1 MKTKNNRPGG
11 AAELRERAEEIV
23 REKAARSPEKPE
35 AQSPEENRRMLQELR
50 VHQIELEM
58 QNDELRRAQAEL
70 DASRARYFDLYDLAP
85 VGYVTLS
92 EKGMI
97 LEANLTAATLLGV
110 TRGGLVKQRISRF
123 IIKEDQDIYYRHTKQ
138 LFEAGEPQAFE
149 LRMVKKDETAFWAHL
164 ETSTTHDAD
173 GAPVHRV
180 VITDI
185 AERKFLEDEREL
197 TGRLILLVN
206 TPGDFRERMSELL
219 YSLQFWSGC
228 EAVGIRLRNG
238 DGYPYYETLGFPPA
252 FSNGENSLCAY
263 GPDGKILRDGTGSP
277 VLECMC
283 GNILCGRFDPS
294 KPFFTNYGSFW
305 TNSINPL
312 LAGAGESDRQA
323 RTRNRCNVEGYK
335 SVALIPLRIGN
346 QFFGLLQFNDH
357 RPDRFTPGLIAH
369 LERVADSLAIALL
382 QRQAEIALLESESR
396 FRTIFGESPV
406 AIWEK
411 DLSRVRSRF
420 DELRRSGVT
429 DFRSYF
435 DHNPDEVAALAARVR
450 VLEVNQRS
458 VELLGANSSAQV
470 VREFSRYFMAD
481 SLPVVREEMIALAE
495 GRRIFRAEIPIV
507 NNKGERLMLDM
518 AMSVPSEHAHDL
530 SRVLVSFMDIT
541 ERKRM
546 EEELIKA
553 QKLESVGT
561 LAGGIAH
568 DFNNIMTSISG
579 NISLAKMQ
587 VKPGHKIF
595 DLLSA
600 AETASVKAQ
609 ALTSQLLT
617 FAKGGAPIKKTASI
631 QKLIKE
637 ASLFVLSGSKSVCDS
652 SVAEDLWPVEAD
664 VGQISQAF
672 SNILMNAN
680 QATPEGGIVRITA
693 ENLMLEKIHEMPL
706 KPGRYIR
713 ISIKDQGTGI
723 DENHL
728 SKIFDPYFTTKN
740 EGSGLELATAYSIIK
755 KHNGHISVDSVP
767 GAGTTFNI
775 FLPASDKEIPVKEE
789 AVLLTGRG
797 KILVMDDDE
806 LLKEL
811 VEEMLGML
819 GYESASTKNGDEAIE
834 MYKKAGESG
843 KPYDAVILDLTI
855 PGGMGGKEA
864 IKILLKMDPEV
875 KAIVYSGY
883 SDDPVMSNYREY
895 GFKGMMAKPFDAY
908 ELGRVLSA
916 VLEGRWSSVTD
927 NRRN

>member
-1 MKTKNNRPGG
+1 MKTKDNRPGD
-11 AAELRERAEEIV
+11 AAELRERAEEIA
-23 REKAARSPEKPE
+23 REKAA
-35 AQSPEENRRMLQELR
+35 QSPEIIKALSPEETLQTIHELR

-92 EKGMI
+92 EKGLI

-110 TRGGLVKQRISRF
+110 IRGALVKQPIFRF
-123 IIKEDQDIYYRHTKQ
+123 ILKEDQDIYYRHRKQ
-138 LFEAGEPQAFE
+138 LFETGEPQEFE
-149 LRMVKKDETAFWAHL
+149 LRMVKKDGTTFWTHL
-164 ETSTTHDAD
+164 EASIAKDTY
-173 GAPVHRV
+173 GASVCRV
-180 VITDI
+180 VMNDIT
-185 AERKFLEDEREL
+185 ERKFLEDEREL
-197 TGRLILLVN
+197 TARLILLVN
-206 TPGDFRERMSELL
+206 TPGDFRERMSELV
-219 YSLQFWSGC
+219 YSLQYLSGC
-228 EAVGIRLRNG
+228 EAVGIRLRDG
-238 DGYPYYETLGFPPA
+238 DDYPYYEIIGFPPA
-252 FSNGENSLCAY
+252 FVNEENHLYAY
-263 GPDGKILRDGTGSP
+263 GPDSKILCDSTGNP

-312 LAGAGESDRQA
+312 LAGTGESDRQT

-369 LERVADSLAIALL
+369 LERVADSLAIALS

-406 AIWEK
+406 AIWEE
-411 DLSRVRSRF
+411 DLSGVRSRF

-435 DHNPDEVAALAARVR
+435 DHNPDEVAALASRVR

-458 VELLGANSSAQV
+458 VELLGANSSAHV
-470 VREFSRYFMAD
+470 VRELSRYFTAD
-481 SLPVVREEMIALAE
+481 SLPVFKEEMIALAE
-495 GRRIFRAEIPIV
+495 GMRAFQAEIPIV
-507 NNKGERLMLDM
+507 NNKGERLLLDM
-518 AMSVPSEHAHDL
+518 ALSVSQEHAHDL

-546 EEELIKA
+546 EEELLKA
-553 QKLESVGT
+553 QKLESLGM

-568 DFNNIMTSISG
+568 DFNNILTSISG
-579 NISLAKMQ
+579 NISMAKTQ

-600 AETASVKAQ
+600 AETASVRAQ
-609 ALTSQLLT
+609 GLTRLLLT
-617 FAKGGAPIKKTASI
+617 FAKGGAPVKEIASI

-637 ASLFVLSGSKSVCDS
+637 SSLFMLRDSKSGCEFQI
-652 SVAEDLWPVEAD
+652 AEELWPVEAD
-664 VGQISQAF
+664 VGQISQVI
-672 SNILMNAN
+672 SNIVMNAN
-680 QATPEGGIVRITA
+680 QAMPEGGIIRITA
-693 ENLMLEKIHEMPL
+693 ENLKPEKIHEIPV
-706 KPGRYIR
+706 KPRRYIR
-713 ISIKDQGTGI
+713 ISIKDQGAGI
-723 DENHL
+723 AEKHL

-740 EGSGLELATAYSIIK
+740 EGSGLGLATAYSIIK
-755 KHNGHISVDSVP
+755 KHNGHISVDSLP
-767 GAGTTFNI
+767 GAWTTFHI
-775 FLPASDKEIPVKEE
+775 YLPASDKEIPVKE
-789 AVLLTGRG
+789 ASVLLTGRG

-806 LLKEL
+806 MLKEI

-819 GYESASTKNGDEAIE
+819 GYESEFAKDGDEAIE

-864 IKILLKMDPEV
+864 IKILLEMDPEV

-883 SDDPVMSNYREY
+883 SDDPVISNYREY
-895 GFKGMMAKPFDAY
+895 GFKGMMAKPFDSYA
-908 ELGRVLSA
+908 LGKALNDVLQERISGA
-916 VLEGRWSSVTD
+916 LAT
-927 NRRN
+927 